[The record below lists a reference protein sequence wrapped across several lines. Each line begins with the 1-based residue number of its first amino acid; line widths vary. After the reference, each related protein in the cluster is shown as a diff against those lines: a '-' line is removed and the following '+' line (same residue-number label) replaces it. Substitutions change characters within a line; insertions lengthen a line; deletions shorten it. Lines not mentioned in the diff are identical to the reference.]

1 MAEAVLTLSEALD
14 RAKAREPLAK
24 SNGSTRRA
32 PTRSEAAY
40 ALARMQPL
48 TPTTG
53 QMGARPMTE
62 AANSVHLAKLRA
74 SMAQLSSSQG

>member
-1 MAEAVLTLSEALD
+1 MDEAILTLSEALD
-14 RAKAREPLAK
+14 RAKAREPLAQLAK
-24 SNGSTRRA
+24 SNGWTRRA
-32 PTRSEAAY
+32 PKRRVAAY

-62 AANSVHLAKLRA
+62 ATNAYT
-74 SMAQLSSSQG
+74 

>member
-1 MAEAVLTLSEALD
+1 MAEAVLTLSEAVD
-14 RAKAREPLAK
+14 RANAREPIVQWMDAQ
-24 SNGSTRRA
+24 A
-32 PTRSEAAY
+32 PRRSEAAY

>member
-40 ALARMQPL
+40 ALARL
-48 TPTTG
+48 PTAYT
-53 QMGARPMTE
+53 
-62 AANSVHLAKLRA
+62 
-74 SMAQLSSSQG
+74 